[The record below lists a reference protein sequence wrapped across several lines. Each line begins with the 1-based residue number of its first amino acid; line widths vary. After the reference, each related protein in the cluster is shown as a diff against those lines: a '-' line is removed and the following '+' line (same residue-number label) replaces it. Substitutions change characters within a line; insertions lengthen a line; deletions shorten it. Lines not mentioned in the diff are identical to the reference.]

1 MILILQR
8 CSEANVSVS
17 KRIIGEINKG
27 LVIFIGVEKRDD
39 EKIVSRLVDKIINLR
54 IFNDNKNKMNKSV
67 IDIKGSILAISQF
80 TLCGDLKR
88 GRRPSF
94 VNAAGSE
101 SAKNLYQYFIKELI
115 NKNICVKSG
124 EFGANMSVSLI
135 NDGPATFYLDS
146 SHI

>member
-94 VNAAGSE
+94 VNAAGPE

-146 SHI
+146 SNI

>member
-94 VNAAGSE
+94 VNAAGPE

>member
-54 IFNDNKNKMNKSV
+54 IFNDNKNKMNKSI

-94 VNAAGSE
+94 VNAAGPE

-146 SHI
+146 SYI

>member
-17 KRIIGEINKG
+17 KRIISEINKG

-94 VNAAGSE
+94 VNAAGPE

-115 NKNICVKSG
+115 IKSS
-124 EFGANMSVSLI
+124 ELLLAMLFILQYIFFV
-135 NDGPATFYLDS
+135 
-146 SHI
+146 

>member
-54 IFNDNKNKMNKSV
+54 IFNDNKNKMNKSI

-94 VNAAGSE
+94 VNAAGPE

-146 SHI
+146 SNI

>member
-94 VNAAGSE
+94 VNAAGPE

-146 SHI
+146 SYI

>member
-39 EKIVSRLVDKIINLR
+39 EKIVRRLVDKIINLR
-54 IFNDNKNKMNKSV
+54 IFNDNKNKMNKSI

-94 VNAAGSE
+94 VNAAGPE

-146 SHI
+146 SYI